1 YGAPRRWPG
10 RPRRSR
16 TTEPKPA
23 MPAWLS
29 LLILILLE
37 PNVGEL
43 NRSATYL
50 FEQAVVE
57 ETLRISILGF
67 RVIEELK
74 QVGVAFLVHLKRIT
88 EVFPVVFKGSLQHCL
103 VVNSGVLAQH
113 LLA

>member
-1 YGAPRRWPG
+1 MAFTIYLVLP
-10 RPRRSR
+10 
-16 TTEPKPA
+16 
-23 MPAWLS
+23 
-29 LLILILLE
+29 E
-37 PNVGEL
+37 PNVCEL

-74 QVGVAFLVHLKRIT
+74 QVGVAFLVNLKRIT
-88 EVFPVVFKGSLQHCL
+88 EVLPVVFKGSLQHCL
-103 VVNSGVLAQH
+103 VVNPGVLTQN